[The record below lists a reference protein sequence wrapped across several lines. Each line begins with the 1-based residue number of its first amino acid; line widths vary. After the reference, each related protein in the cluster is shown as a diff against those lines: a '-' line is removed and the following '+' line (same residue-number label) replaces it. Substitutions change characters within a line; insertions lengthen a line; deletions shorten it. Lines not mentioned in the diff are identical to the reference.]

1 MTWRAVWRS
10 AVLTLLPAVAL
21 AQGAAPG
28 PSAWGLLA
36 LEPRVFQ
43 AYVAGIYEGQAMLA
57 AALKAPQIV
66 CVDPEV
72 NRRELALIVRRGI
85 ARLPGRELQRS
96 ARVIVFR
103 VLIEQAPCPGF
114 RWEGRDGE

>member
-1 MTWRAVWRS
+1 MRY
-10 AVLTLLPAVAL
+10 VLPTLLFAAVAL
-21 AQGAAPG
+21 AQDATLGR
-28 PSAWGLLA
+28 SARGLLA

-66 CVDPEV
+66 CVAPEV
-72 NRRELALIVRRGI
+72 NRQELALIVRRGI
-85 ARLPGRELQRS
+85 ARLPGPELQLS

-114 RWEGRDGE
+114 RWEGRGGE